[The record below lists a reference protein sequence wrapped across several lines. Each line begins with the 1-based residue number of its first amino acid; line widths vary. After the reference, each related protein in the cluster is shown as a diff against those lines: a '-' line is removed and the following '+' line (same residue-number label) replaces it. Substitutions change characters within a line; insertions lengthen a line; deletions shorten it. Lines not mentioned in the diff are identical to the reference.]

1 MSPAINLLLPILTV
15 SGQVFFVILLFAIF
29 LQNKFVLLFVKKNAT
44 LIAFIVATF
53 ATLGSLYYSEIMG
66 YEPCKLCWIQRI
78 FMYPQVILLGLALI
92 KKETIVSTY
101 NSIVLSILGGL
112 VAGYHYL
119 LQIGAVPNLPC
130 SAVGYSV
137 SCSQR
142 FVLEFGYLTI
152 PMMALTAFAV
162 ILLTLITSRLNRV

>member
-1 MSPAINLLLPILTV
+1 MPSTISLLLPILTV
-15 SGQVFFVILLFAIF
+15 AGQAFLVILLFAIF
-29 LQNKFVLLFVKKNAT
+29 LQNKFVLLFVKNNAT
-44 LIAFIVATF
+44 LIAFLAATF
-53 ATLGSLYYSEIMG
+53 AMLGSLYYSEIMG

-78 FMYPQVILLGLALI
+78 FIYPQVILLGLALI
-92 KKETIVSTY
+92 KKETIVSAY
-101 NSIVLSILGGL
+101 NSITLSIFGGL

-152 PMMALTAFAV
+152 PMMGLTAFSI